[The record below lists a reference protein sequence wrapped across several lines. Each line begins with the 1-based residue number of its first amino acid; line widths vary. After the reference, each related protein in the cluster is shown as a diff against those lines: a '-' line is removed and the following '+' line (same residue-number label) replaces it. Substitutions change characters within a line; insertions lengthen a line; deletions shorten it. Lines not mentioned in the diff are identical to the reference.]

1 MDSGLCTTATQ
12 KICINLQLLLEETN
26 HEIWVTDAGRAW
38 GKGQYLQV
46 NQKLLCLEVTGK
58 KNCWCCFYET
68 CNFPSPLPC
77 LKSLIGHSWWRCKPS
92 SRLRLLFPKVTDFT
106 LILCIVLENL
116 RRGTLIACDCN
127 WLHDGCQAISGWE
140 HTPQNSC
147 QTRHLAQSHQVS
159 APCSEQEWHFLCP
172 PRLCSARQISWHNDS
187 QKGLIWISFS
197 WCKVKMQ
204 TWTALLAESW
214 SQIPK
219 EKRALLD
226 LRPWRDHCGITDTAQ
241 PFLVQGCFKKAK
253 IKAENQWTVSRST
266 WSNWY

>member
-1 MDSGLCTTATQ
+1 M
-12 KICINLQLLLEETN
+12 KHVIF
-26 HEIWVTDAGRAW
+26 H
-38 GKGQYLQV
+38 
-46 NQKLLCLEVTGK
+46 
-58 KNCWCCFYET
+58 
-68 CNFPSPLPC
+68 LPC
-77 LKSLIGHSWWRCKPS
+77 HALRPLLDTVDGDANPAPVSGSCFQRSQISRWS
-92 SRLRLLFPKVTDFT
+92 SA
-106 LILCIVLENL
+106 LCYHFHENL

-197 WCKVKMQ
+197 WCKAKMQ

-253 IKAENQWTVSRST
+253 IKVENQRTVSRST
-266 WSNWY
+266 WSNWH